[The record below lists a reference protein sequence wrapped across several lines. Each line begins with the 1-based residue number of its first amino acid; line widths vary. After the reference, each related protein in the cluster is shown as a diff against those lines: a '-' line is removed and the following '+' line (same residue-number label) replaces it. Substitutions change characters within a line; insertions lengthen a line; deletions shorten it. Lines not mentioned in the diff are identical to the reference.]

1 MINKVKFNFIF
12 MFIGERLRET
22 EPPSF
27 FKRSPK
33 KRPKKGSCCS
43 AAAATLEG
51 LKKKNKEL
59 DNNKHQE
66 NVTKQIRT

>member
-1 MINKVKFNFIF
+1 VKRNSPLSSSEVQKNGLKKV
-12 MFIGERLRET
+12 
-22 EPPSF
+22 PA
-27 FKRSPK
+27 
-33 KRPKKGSCCS
+33 

-59 DNNKHQE
+59 DNKKHQE